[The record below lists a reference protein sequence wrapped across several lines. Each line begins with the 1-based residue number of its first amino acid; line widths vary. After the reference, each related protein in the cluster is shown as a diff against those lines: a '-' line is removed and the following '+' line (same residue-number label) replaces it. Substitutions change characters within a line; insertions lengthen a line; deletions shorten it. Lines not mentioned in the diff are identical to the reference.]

1 MTTLHALTREASRSL
16 AGRLERLHDRLA
28 TLGEALREEVARAV
42 SGAVAEAVRAA
53 VHQLLD
59 ALLASAPR
67 PPRSPAWDDD
77 DNRDN
82 DWADHRDSWDPEDD
96 WRRDP
101 ADRKVPRA
109 GLDQR
114 PGWRR
119 WRLALTAAGQAAAGL
134 WRRGHRLP
142 ALAAALAGLAA
153 GLLAA
158 PGGTA
163 LTAGAAA
170 ATTALALVAVADAA
184 RRAVH
189 RLARWAAPARL

>member
-16 AGRLERLHDRLA
+16 AGRLERLQDRLA

-42 SGAVAEAVRAA
+42 SGALAEAVRAA

-59 ALLASAPR
+59 ALLANMPR
-67 PPRSPAWDDD
+67 RPRSPAWDDD
-77 DNRDN
+77 NRD
-82 DWADHRDSWDPEDD
+82 DWPDHRHAWDPEDD
-96 WRRDP
+96 WGRDP

-134 WRRGHRLP
+134 WRRGHKVP

-189 RLARWAAPARL
+189 RLARWAAPAQL

>member
-1 MTTLHALTREASRSL
+1 MTSLHDLTREASRSL

-42 SGAVAEAVRAA
+42 SGTVAEAVRAA
-53 VHQLLD
+53 LHQLLD
-59 ALLASAPR
+59 ALLANAPR
-67 PPRSPAWDDD
+67 RPRSPAWDEYDRDD
-77 DNRDN
+77 WPDRRPDA
-82 DWADHRDSWDPEDD
+82 WGLEDD
-96 WRRDP
+96 WDHDDP
-101 ADRKVPRA
+101 GRPDKRSARNQSPR
-109 GLDQR
+109 
-114 PGWRR
+114 WRR

-163 LTAGAAA
+163 VTAGAAA

-189 RLARWAAPARL
+189 RLARWAAPAQL